1 MNALPGLGHFPT
13 SVIATTSRF
22 REAGDLT
29 LDLFHHD
36 GRVDDRW
43 LGLHAREFAILWR
56 LAARPG
62 RSVSRAELIADLSR
76 VRFGCNA
83 GNIGEHVDRLAVKLR
98 GFGLA
103 GLVAPHPDGGYVLA
117 AGQLPGILPGPY
129 WRGY

>member
-1 MNALPGLGHFPT
+1 MNALPGLGHFP
-13 SVIATTSRF
+13 ATEVATSRF

-62 RSVSRAELIADLSR
+62 RAVTRAELVADLSR

-83 GNIGEHVDRLAVKLR
+83 GNIGEHVDRLAAKLA

-103 GLVAPHPDGGYVLA
+103 GLVAVHPEGGYLLATGPVPRVLA
-117 AGQLPGILPGPY
+117 GPLP
-129 WRGY
+129 RGH